1 MNQVWQICSLQ
12 FDVMK
17 PRSQATGHRGNKA
30 HLPSKP
36 CAVCGLPMT
45 WRRCWAKNWEQ
56 VKYCSQ
62 ACRRQRAS
70 VGL

>member
-1 MNQVWQICSLQ
+1 
-12 FDVMK
+12 MK

-36 CAVCGLPMT
+36 CAVCGLSMT